1 MHHKQRGGV
10 HGGGVGGAQERGG
23 SVVLVVGILDI
34 SSTIRRNLLRRQVLN
49 TQENKRD
56 RVRGEES
63 SQGLLS

>member
-1 MHHKQRGGV
+1 M
-10 HGGGVGGAQERGG
+10 GGAQERGG
-23 SVVLVVGILDI
+23 YIVLVVGILDI

-56 RVRGEES
+56 CVRGEES